1 MYDVNRV
8 WITGTVGDYIRFW
21 DEKAKRGEEEALCKF
36 KIKIADFIETSR
48 GGGKKTTIPICNV
61 WGELAYICK
70 DLKEGDRVAIEGKIY
85 TQRYRPAPGRS
96 ILSTEILVENLVKL
110 EPFTE
115 LPKNKKKKR
124 RQSMVIPSFTE
135 AIGEVEKDL
144 FNIK

>member
-1 MYDVNRV
+1 M
-8 WITGTVGDYIRFW
+8 
-21 DEKAKRGEEEALCKF
+21 CKF

-124 RQSMVIPSFTE
+124 RQSLVIPSFTE